1 MLVLAFAQAAPA
13 AGEGQVAA
21 SPIMSLMP
29 ILLIFVVFYFLLIKP
44 QKKKQREHVE
54 MLNAIKKND
63 EIVTSGGIYGTIVNI
78 QDDIITLRID
88 DNARIKIQKGS
99 ISRLKKK

>member
-1 MLVLAFAQAAPA
+1 MFSLAFAQAAPG

-21 SPIMSLMP
+21 NPIMSLMP

-44 QKKKQREHVE
+44 QKKQQQEHAA
-54 MLNAIKKND
+54 MLNTLKKND
-63 EIVTSGGIYGTIVNI
+63 EVVTSGGIYGTIVNI

-88 DNARIKIQKGS
+88 DNTRMKIQKGS
-99 ISRLKKK
+99 ISKLKK